1 MKKFTKIMSLIAC
14 SLVAAIAFILVA
26 DVNVSEALAFG
37 ASDDGMIHQGIY
49 AGDIDLSGMT
59 KDQAIKE
66 VNKYVNSLK
75 NVSLELK
82 AVDDGIVN
90 VTAGEL
96 GLTWENDGII
106 EEAAGLGREGNV
118 VQRYKEL
125 KDLEHQNKRYDIIIS
140 FDEGKIKNVVN
151 EKCSEFNQ
159 EAKDATLSREDGEFK
174 VIPGQDGLV
183 VDAEASAELVKNYL
197 ENEWNREPST
207 VELAVSVDRP
217 KGKTEELEE
226 VKDVL
231 GTFTTSFSTS
241 AKGRSANVRNGCSL
255 INGTL
260 LYPGDQFSA
269 YDTIKPFTEE
279 NGYYLAGSYLNG
291 LVVESLGGGICQ
303 VSSTLYNAVI
313 RAELQVDERNNHS
326 MVVTYVDLSADAAIA
341 ESSGKDFKFT
351 NSTDYPI
358 YIEGFTTDDK
368 HITFTI
374 YGKETRPKNRTI
386 SFESEKLEENV
397 PEGEK
402 CVADASQPVGY
413 ISVQSAHT
421 GYRAQYWKIVKVDG
435 EETERVQLNSST
447 YASVPKTAAVGTAGD
462 VTGAMAEA
470 IATQSIDFCK
480 ATAAGLSAAA
490 QAANLEAIAA
500 AQEAAAEAAA
510 GGD

>member
-1 MKKFTKIMSLIAC
+1 MKKFKKIV
-14 SLVAAIAFILVA
+14 SLVACSIIAAASFIAVA
-26 DVNVSEALAFG
+26 DNSVQDVMALG
-37 ASDDGMIHQGIY
+37 LGDNDQIHNGIY
-49 AGDIDLSGMT
+49 VESIDVSGMT
-59 KDQAIKE
+59 KDQAVAA
-66 VNKYVNSLK
+66 VNSYVNSLK
-75 NVSLELK
+75 DKEIELK
-82 AVDDGIVN
+82 AVEDGTVT

-96 GLTWENDGII
+96 GLKWDNDDII
-106 EEAAGLGREGNV
+106 DDAAGLGREGNI

-125 KDLEHQNKRYDIIIS
+125 KDLEHQKKIYDIELS
-140 FDEGKIKNVVN
+140 FDESRIKSIVDNR
-151 EKCSEFNQ
+151 CMDFNQ
-159 EAKDATLSREDGEFK
+159 EAKDATLKRENGSFS
-174 VIPGQDGLV
+174 VVPGQDGLV
-183 VDAEASAELVKNYL
+183 VDPQSSVDVVKQYM
-197 ENEWNREPST
+197 ENEWNRDNASIQ
-207 VELAVSVDRP
+207 LAVSVDRP
-217 KGKTEELEE
+217 QGKTEELEQ

-326 MVVTYVDLSADAAIA
+326 MVVSYVDLSADAAIS

-358 YIEGFTTDDK
+358 YIEGITTDDK

-374 YGKETRPKNRTI
+374 YGKESRPENRKL
-386 SFESEKLEENV
+386 SFETVTLEENV

-402 CVADASQPVGY
+402 CVADSSQPVGY
-413 ISVQSAHT
+413 VSVQSAHV
-421 GYRAQYWKIVKVDG
+421 GYRAQYWKVVKVDS
-435 EETERVQLNSST
+435 EEVERVQLNSST
-447 YASVPKTAAVGTAGD
+447 YAAVPKTASVGTAGD
-462 VTGAMAEA
+462 VTGVMAEA

-480 ATAAGLSAAA
+480 ASAAGLTAAA
-490 QAANLEAIAA
+490 AAANLDAIAA
-500 AQEAAAEAAA
+500 AEQAAAAAAA